1 MQSRLF
7 VIFLAVVLL
16 VAMVHFVPK
25 PLHRQLDLDNATC
38 QVFCQNTSL
47 AHTSVGFGKIVTT
60 SGKQIASVLACC
72 DDVEGV
78 SIRFVA
84 TEKHLSAVVN
94 KLNLTVHT
102 TQILGELTILCG
114 YSPKVVG
121 GVWLD
126 GHKTNV
132 QIAFDGNTITIGS
145 PLILGDY

>member
-7 VIFLAVVLL
+7 AIFLAVVLL
-16 VAMVHFVPK
+16 VAMMHFAPK

-38 QVFCQNTSL
+38 QVFCQSTTL
-47 AHTSVGFGKIVTT
+47 AHTSVGFGKIVK
-60 SGKQIASVLACC
+60 SCGKQIDTVLLQCSGV
-72 DDVEGV
+72 DGV
-78 SIRFVA
+78 SVSFVA
-84 TEKHLSAVVN
+84 TEKDLSAVAS
-94 KLNLTVHT
+94 KLNLLVHT
-102 TQILGELTILCG
+102 TQTLGELTIVCG

-121 GVWLD
+121 AVWLD

>member
-7 VIFLAVVLL
+7 AIFLAVVML
-16 VAMVHFVPK
+16 VAMMHFVPK
-25 PLHRQLDLDNATC
+25 SLHRQLDLDNATC
-38 QVFCQNTSL
+38 QVFCQSTTL

-60 SGKQIASVLACC
+60 CGNELASVLAHC
-72 DDVEGV
+72 DDVQGV
-78 SIRFVA
+78 SVSFVA
-84 TEKHLSAVVN
+84 TQSDLSAVV
-94 KLNLTVHT
+94 KRLNLFVHT
-102 TQILGELTILCG
+102 TQTLGELTIVCG

-121 GVWLD
+121 AVLLD